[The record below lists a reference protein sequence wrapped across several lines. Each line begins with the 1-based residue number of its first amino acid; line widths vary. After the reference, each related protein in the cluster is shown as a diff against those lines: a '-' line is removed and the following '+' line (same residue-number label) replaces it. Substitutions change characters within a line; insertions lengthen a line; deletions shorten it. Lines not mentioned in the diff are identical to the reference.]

1 MQELERRELC
11 SALINWKCW
20 LWMQLA
26 TATCYQ
32 PLMCVNVAFYFYPRM
47 IPKSIQM
54 MPTNTFIWKLAEVIS
69 SWTIVHKIKL
79 YTATS
84 LIVTGVCS
92 FCLVTQFHNPVCT
105 LGRYSGLDYGLNYGL
120 DYGLDYGL
128 NFGLHFGP
136 DSIMYE
142 LISCFGT
149 FQAFPPSSFWLIPVL
164 CQRLWLYRLHA
175 FFSAYMAAFKA

>member
-1 MQELERRELC
+1 MQELERRELY
-11 SALINWKCW
+11 SALINLKCW
-20 LWMQLA
+20 LWIQLA

-32 PLMCVNVAFYFYPRM
+32 PLICVNVAFYFYPRM

-92 FCLVTQFHNPVCT
+92 FCLLPSFIILSVLLWMKKCT
-105 LGRYSGLDYGLNYGL
+105 YHHHGWCWEHQYHGDSKCISRVQYDTLTIAMVNTLVV
-120 DYGLDYGL
+120 
-128 NFGLHFGP
+128 NFTHSKILH
-136 DSIMYE
+136 
-142 LISCFGT
+142 SC
-149 FQAFPPSSFWLIPVL
+149 
-164 CQRLWLYRLHA
+164 
-175 FFSAYMAAFKA
+175 